1 MRVQQ
6 SHASVGG
13 MMVTMVC
20 VLYPRPNY
28 HSRLLNI
35 HSQAW
40 TTVYI
45 PEAKWAADEEAPAE
59 LRAANTSLRGTVPLH
74 FNTVVSAAECLG
86 TLACKPRVMGC
97 IRYFFFE
104 FARCSH
110 SPLHTHTN
118 TVFPL
123 FMATYTLSFM
133 DVRCTPSRCAVPQML
148 FSAWSVTCR
157 GTSW

>member
-6 SHASVGG
+6 AHASVGG

-86 TLACKPRVMGC
+86 TLACNLELWVAFVISFSSSRGAP
-97 IRYFFFE
+97 IPP
-104 FARCSH
+104 S
-110 SPLHTHTN
+110 THTQ
-118 TVFPL
+118 TRFFPFSWL
-123 FMATYTLSFM
+123 RIPFHSWMCGAHPPAVLCL
-133 DVRCTPSRCAVPQML
+133 RCYFLHGA
-148 FSAWSVTCR
+148 
-157 GTSW
+157 